1 MDGIIFATPNVLPE
15 NHILKD
21 RREHPIPVILVDRG
35 INPRDSGR
43 LIVKEYEGAYQA
55 VHHLIQQGHQH
66 IGMLRESAGYYRL
79 TERVTAYQHALQD
92 NNLPFRPHYVCAGEL
107 NLHGGYAAAREVL
120 KNEEITA
127 IFCGNDEMAMGAYQ
141 AIEEAGKK
149 IPDDISVVGFDGLEI
164 SEYLVP
170 SLTTVYKP
178 SFDIGYYA
186 AKFLVEAIADPTG
199 KVPNKVF
206 DATFI
211 ARKSTKP
218 I

>member
-1 MDGIIFATPNVLPE
+1 
-15 NHILKD
+15 
-21 RREHPIPVILVDRG
+21 
-35 INPRDSGR
+35 
-43 LIVKEYEGAYQA
+43 
-55 VHHLIQQGHQH
+55 
-66 IGMLRESAGYYRL
+66 
-79 TERVTAYQHALQD
+79 
-92 NNLPFRPHYVCAGEL
+92 
-107 NLHGGYAAAREVL
+107 
-120 KNEEITA
+120 
-127 IFCGNDEMAMGAYQ
+127 MAMGAYQ

-170 SLTTVYKP
+170 SLTTVYQP

-211 ARKSTKP
+211 ARKAQNRFKNSLEIERSCCLRFHKKK
-218 I
+218 